1 MFIPYSGYFSWG
13 KIFAELRHNV
23 LQNADFFAE
32 ANFRNSFIDIHKVQ
46 SKLAVVYAHNG
57 ETLICQ
63 IVVHMQGQIQRLKKG
78 GHAYRVGVGAA
89 HAA

>member
-13 KIFAELRHNV
+13 KIFAELQHNV
-23 LQNADFFAE
+23 LLNADFFAE
-32 ANFRNSFIDIHKVQ
+32 ANFWNSFIDIHKVQ

-63 IVVHMQGQIQRLKKG
+63 IVQYCGP
-78 GHAYRVGVGAA
+78 HAGADPEIEEGRA
-89 HAA
+89 CI